1 MVEKTTV
8 TGNKLQ
14 KWNEEDEILQQHIY
28 GSGFIATLR
37 QIGNCS
43 YLKGA
48 LTNIKQEA

>member
-1 MVEKTTV
+1 MVKKTTV
-8 TGNKLQ
+8 IGNKLQ
-14 KWNEEDEILQQHIY
+14 KWNEEDEILQPHIY
-28 GSGFIATLR
+28 GFIATLR